1 MLALLLACAPPDP
14 DALLRDGRVD
24 EAIAAFAT
32 TSGRSIPS
40 GHPTAQALAKRA
52 QSESWITV
60 VEWVRWTEAA
70 ALLEGVPGTRTHPL
84 DVSFESWAVMATC
97 TAGRLE
103 APWRVAVGRSTGPDD
118 PDPNEAGRPGEGV
131 AYAKG
136 RVVGTAMTL
145 EAAGSASGGAALA
158 ALFDNL
164 DRDPPAHLVTIV
176 LADAGGSLAVNVTRR
191 DGVWW
196 TLSTNDAAAGAAWIV
211 ACGSAS

>member
-1 MLALLLACAPPDP
+1 MLALFFACTPPDP
-14 DALLRDGRVD
+14 DAMLREGRVD

-40 GHPTAQALAKRA
+40 GHPTAQALARRA

-60 VEWVRWTEAA
+60 VELVRWTEAA

-84 DVSFESWAVMATC
+84 DLSFEAWAPLATC
-97 TAGRLE
+97 SAGRLQ
-103 APWRVAVGRSTGPDD
+103 APWRVAVGRSQGPDD
-118 PDPNEAGRPGEGV
+118 PDPNEAGRPFEGV

-136 RVVGTAMTL
+136 RVVGSAMVL
-145 EAAGSASGGAALA
+145 APAESIAGAAALA
-158 ALFDNL
+158 DLFGNL

-176 LADAGGSLAVNVTRR
+176 FADAGGSLAVNLTRR

-196 TLSTNDAAAGAAWIV
+196 TLSANDAAAGAAWIV
-211 ACGSAS
+211 ACGEG